1 MFIIDQNNHLIA
13 ADTAD
18 LERWGFSDIL
28 DAVRAFRE
36 GSLRFEKEVGI
47 LLLPDDSSLTCR
59 VETLDSLL
67 GTWYLCHPL
76 REEISKEAPVTPT
89 ETEEELLQ
97 ILPESQEEE
106 STEAESAPSAISEE
120 QSREAEKELEA
131 LLKLLPEEE
140 ETTPPSSETEEGTPL
155 SLLTEEEEAATAA
168 TSEEAAISSENEE
181 ESSLLEI
188 PMEEEEET
196 LQLMAEEPSETAP
209 TSEAEAP
216 LALREEETE
225 QTSPEEELPLAPEEE
240 TQENLTLEASEASE
254 PLIPLPEAEEKAWL
268 KLEAAF
274 KPDLQ
279 TNALNLDLGTEE
291 YTALVSDFVHD
302 CRQMRGELLEGD
314 ATARREA
321 ASVLKDAVTLLQLSP
336 IDRLLDMIESAS
348 SEERTEIVD
357 TLDRMLE
364 RLEQPVATS
373 TGPST
378 VETARAAEKPTAAPE
393 QAEMETPVAAEEKAE
408 TTPAVQ
414 PEVSTESFL
423 KGVKPVPIEFS
434 LQIAAEELNL
444 PEDLVL
450 EFINDFANQGH
461 EYLPVLIDA
470 YEKKDLDQLQKTAH
484 MLKGAASNL
493 RVEAMVE
500 NLYELQFD
508 NDIERA
514 PERIRKFAGQLMS
527 LDNFL
532 KQLNG

>member
-67 GTWYLCHPL
+67 GTWYLCHPVQ
-76 REEISKEAPVTPT
+76 EEAVEEAPT
-89 ETEEELLQ
+89 ETTTPSTEPEEELMQL
-97 ILPESQEEE
+97 LPESQEEA
-106 STEAESAPSAISEE
+106 EAEAAPSAITEE
-120 QSREAEKELEA
+120 QTREAEAELEA

-140 ETTPPSSETEEGTPL
+140 EAPAEEAAEEEAPL
-155 SLLTEEEEAATAA
+155 SLMTEEEEEVTPSVPAPEAK
-168 TSEEAAISSENEE
+168 EELPIP
-181 ESSLLEI
+181 EI
-188 PMEEEEET
+188 PEEEEET
-196 LQLMAEEPSETAP
+196 LQLLAEEPVEAAP
-209 TSEAEAP
+209 APEEEAP
-216 LALREEETE
+216 LTLREEE
-225 QTSPEEELPLAPEEE
+225 PAEEE
-240 TQENLTLEASEASE
+240 TPLVLEEEEEAAPALEAAESEG
-254 PLIPLPEAEEKAWL
+254 PIIPLPEVEEKAWVEI
-268 KLEAAF
+268 EASF
-274 KPDLQ
+274 QPDLQ
-279 TNALNLDLGTEE
+279 SNAVNLDLGAEE

-302 CRQMRGELLEGD
+302 CRQMRANLLNDD
-314 ATARREA
+314 ATVRREA
-321 ASVLKDAVTLLQLSP
+321 VSVLKDAVALLQLSP
-336 IDRLLDMIESAS
+336 IDRILDMIESAS
-348 SEERTEIVD
+348 PEERTEIAD
-357 TLDRMLE
+357 TLDRMLAHLETREAETVTAPAEE
-364 RLEQPVATS
+364 RAREKELPPAPEKE
-373 TGPST
+373 
-378 VETARAAEKPTAAPE
+378 ETAPPAPEETAEAAP
-393 QAEMETPVAAEEKAE
+393 TVR
-408 TTPAVQ
+408 
-414 PEVSTESFL
+414 PEVSTEEFL
-423 KGVKPVPIEFS
+423 KGVQPVPIEFS

-470 YEKKDLDQLQKTAH
+470 YQKKDLDQLQKTAH

>member
-1 MFIIDQNNHLIA
+1 
-13 ADTAD
+13 
-18 LERWGFSDIL
+18 
-28 DAVRAFRE
+28 
-36 GSLRFEKEVGI
+36 
-47 LLLPDDSSLTCR
+47 
-59 VETLDSLL
+59 
-67 GTWYLCHPL
+67 
-76 REEISKEAPVTPT
+76 
-89 ETEEELLQ
+89 
-97 ILPESQEEE
+97 
-106 STEAESAPSAISEE
+106 
-120 QSREAEKELEA
+120 
-131 LLKLLPEEE
+131 
-140 ETTPPSSETEEGTPL
+140 
-155 SLLTEEEEAATAA
+155 
-168 TSEEAAISSENEE
+168 
-181 ESSLLEI
+181 
-188 PMEEEEET
+188 MEEEEET
-196 LQLMAEEPSETAP
+196 LQLLAEEPSETTHIP
-209 TSEAEAP
+209 
-216 LALREEETE
+216 EEETE
-225 QTSPEEELPLAPEEE
+225 QPLSGEESPLALEEEE
-240 TQENLTLEASEASE
+240 QESPMLEAAEASE
-254 PLIPLPEAEEKAWL
+254 PLISLPEAEEKAWL
-268 KLEAAF
+268 ELEAAF
-274 KPDLQ
+274 QPDLQ
-279 TNALNLDLGTEE
+279 TNAVNLDLGTEE

-302 CRQMRGELLEGD
+302 CRQMRGELLEDD

-348 SEERTEIVD
+348 PEERTEIVD
-357 TLDRMLE
+357 TLERMLG
-364 RLEQPVATS
+364 RLEQPEAAS
-373 TGPST
+373 TGPSL
-378 VETARAAEKPTAAPE
+378 VEMPRKEKKPVAAPE
-393 QAEMETPVAAEEKAE
+393 PVQTATPATEEKAE
-408 TTPAVQ
+408 TPPAVQ

>member
-18 LERWGFSDIL
+18 LEQWGFSDIL

-36 GSLRFEKEVGI
+36 ESLRFEKEVGI
-47 LLLPDDSSLTCR
+47 LLLPDDNSLTCK

-67 GTWYLCHPL
+67 GAWYLCHPV
-76 REEISKEAPVTPT
+76 REEAVEEAPT
-89 ETEEELLQ
+89 ETTTPSTEPEEELMQL
-97 ILPESQEEE
+97 LPESQEEAQA
-106 STEAESAPSAISEE
+106 EAAPSAITEE
-120 QSREAEKELEA
+120 QTREAEAELEA

-140 ETTPPSSETEEGTPL
+140 EAPIEAAEEEAPL
-155 SLLTEEEEAATAA
+155 SLMTEEEEEVTPSVPAPEAKEELPIPEIPEEEEEMLQLLAEEPVEAAPAPEEEAPLTLREEEPAEEEAPLVLEEEEEAAPAL
-168 TSEEAAISSENEE
+168 EAAENEG
-181 ESSLLEI
+181 
-188 PMEEEEET
+188 
-196 LQLMAEEPSETAP
+196 
-209 TSEAEAP
+209 
-216 LALREEETE
+216 
-225 QTSPEEELPLAPEEE
+225 
-240 TQENLTLEASEASE
+240 

-279 TNALNLDLGTEE
+279 TNAVNLDLGTKE

-348 SEERTEIVD
+348 PEERTEIVD
-357 TLDRMLE
+357 TLDRMLG
-364 RLEQPVATS
+364 RLEQPEATS
-373 TGPST
+373 TGPSA
-378 VETARAAEKPTAAPE
+378 VETAREAEKPTAAPE

>member
-47 LLLPDDSSLTCR
+47 LLLPDDSSLTCK
-59 VETLDSLL
+59 VDTLDSLL

-76 REEISKEAPVTPT
+76 REEISKEAPGTPT

-140 ETTPPSSETEEGTPL
+140 ETTPPSSGTEEETPL

-254 PLIPLPEAEEKAWL
+254 PLISLPEAEEKAWL

-279 TNALNLDLGTEE
+279 TNAVNLDLGTEE

-314 ATARREA
+314 VTARREA
-321 ASVLKDAVTLLQLSP
+321 TSVLKDAVTLLQLSP

-348 SEERTEIVD
+348 PEERTEIVD
-357 TLDRMLE
+357 TLDRMLG
-364 RLEQPVATS
+364 RLEQPETAN
-373 TGPST
+373 TGPSA
-378 VETARAAEKPTAAPE
+378 VETVRETEKPVAAPE
-393 QAEMETPVAAEEKAE
+393 QAEMETPIAEEKAE
-408 TTPAVQ
+408 TPPAVQ

>member
-67 GTWYLCHPL
+67 GTWYLCHPVQ
-76 REEISKEAPVTPT
+76 EEAVEEAPT
-89 ETEEELLQ
+89 ETTTPSTEPEEELMQL
-97 ILPESQEEE
+97 LPESQEEA
-106 STEAESAPSAISEE
+106 EAEAAPSAITEE
-120 QSREAEKELEA
+120 QTREAEAELEA

-140 ETTPPSSETEEGTPL
+140 EAPAEEAAEEEAPL
-155 SLLTEEEEAATAA
+155 SLMT
-168 TSEEAAISSENEE
+168 
-181 ESSLLEI
+181 
-188 PMEEEEET
+188 EEEEET
-196 LQLMAEEPSETAP
+196 LQLLAEEPVEAAP
-209 TSEAEAP
+209 APEEEAP
-216 LALREEETE
+216 LTLREEE
-225 QTSPEEELPLAPEEE
+225 PAEEE
-240 TQENLTLEASEASE
+240 TPLVLEEEEEAAPALEAAESEG
-254 PLIPLPEAEEKAWL
+254 PIIPLPEVEEKAWVEI
-268 KLEAAF
+268 EASF
-274 KPDLQ
+274 QPDLQ
-279 TNALNLDLGTEE
+279 SNAVNLDLGAEE

-302 CRQMRGELLEGD
+302 CRQMRANLLNDD
-314 ATARREA
+314 ATVRREA
-321 ASVLKDAVTLLQLSP
+321 VSVLKDAVALLQLSP
-336 IDRLLDMIESAS
+336 IDRILDMIESAS
-348 SEERTEIVD
+348 PEERTEIAD
-357 TLDRMLE
+357 TLDRMLAHLETREAETVTAPAEE
-364 RLEQPVATS
+364 RAREKELPPAPEKE
-373 TGPST
+373 
-378 VETARAAEKPTAAPE
+378 ETAPPAPEETAEAAP
-393 QAEMETPVAAEEKAE
+393 TVR
-408 TTPAVQ
+408 
-414 PEVSTESFL
+414 PEVSTEEFL
-423 KGVKPVPIEFS
+423 KGVQPVPIEFS

-470 YEKKDLDQLQKTAH
+470 YQKKDLDQLQKTAH

>member
-47 LLLPDDSSLTCR
+47 LLLPDDNSLTCK

-67 GTWYLCHPL
+67 GTWYLCHPVQ
-76 REEISKEAPVTPT
+76 EEAVKEAPT
-89 ETEEELLQ
+89 ETT
-97 ILPESQEEE
+97 IP
-106 STEAESAPSAISEE
+106 STEPEGEFMQLQTESREEAEAEAAPSAITEE
-120 QSREAEKELEA
+120 QTREAEAELEA

-140 ETTPPSSETEEGTPL
+140 EAPAEEEAPL
-155 SLLTEEEEAATAA
+155 SLMTEEEEEVAPSVPAPEAK
-168 TSEEAAISSENEE
+168 EELPIP
-181 ESSLLEI
+181 EI
-188 PMEEEEET
+188 PEEEEET
-196 LQLMAEEPSETAP
+196 LQLLAEEPVEAAP
-209 TSEAEAP
+209 APGEEAP
-216 LALREEETE
+216 LALREEEPAE
-225 QTSPEEELPLAPEEE
+225 HLPEEE
-240 TQENLTLEASEASE
+240 TPLVLEEEEEAAPALEAAESEG
-254 PLIPLPEAEEKAWL
+254 PIIPLPEVEEKAWVEI
-268 KLEAAF
+268 EASF
-274 KPDLQ
+274 QPDLQ
-279 TNALNLDLGTEE
+279 SNAVNLDLGAEE

-302 CRQMRGELLEGD
+302 CRQMRANLLNDD
-314 ATARREA
+314 ATVRREA
-321 ASVLKDAVTLLQLSP
+321 VSVLKDAVALLQLSP
-336 IDRLLDMIESAS
+336 IDRILDMIESAS
-348 SEERTEIVD
+348 PEERTEIAD
-357 TLDRMLE
+357 TLDRMLG
-364 RLEQPVATS
+364 RLETREAE
-373 TGPST
+373 T
-378 VETARAAEKPTAAPE
+378 VTAPAEERAREEELPPAPEKEEMAPPAPEETAEAAP
-393 QAEMETPVAAEEKAE
+393 AAR
-408 TTPAVQ
+408 
-414 PEVSTESFL
+414 PEVSTEEFL
-423 KGVKPVPIEFS
+423 KGVQPVPIEFS

-470 YEKKDLDQLQKTAH
+470 YQKKDLDQLQKTAH

-508 NDIERA
+508 NNIERA